1 MIPEYFNHCTTED
14 ELRKEHRRLVVK
26 LHPDRNLD
34 DPDATAKFQEMQ
46 AQYEERLAELHGDYR
61 ASAKGRQRRERAER
75 EQRDAN
81 RVNDVINEAR
91 RNKSVRFDTLKA
103 GAYIYARKVEQGCG
117 GTYAWDYLR
126 GRDIVSMFFDHAA
139 EPETVVKIEAVVELG
154 DKEIMERS
162 LSCAIDGIYGGWE
175 TLQNPTNT
183 AKGKRV
189 PKVVMFRS
197 QRYCI
202 FGNPKGDHVVSD
214 YYVHVSAAVM
224 FGALF
229 IQMAAEKRRK
239 EEERQRKMAELKA
252 KIVAEQQPLIAAWE
266 GKLIAIS
273 AALTTEEKETVAV
286 SNLSKML
293 KARFPG
299 AAIRVTKSKVISYAY
314 QLNWQDGPTVDE
326 ANETAC
332 LFESYNSAYGDI
344 VTPWNERF
352 GRISLS
358 NSVRRMSTLAKASIL
373 EHLGEVSDV
382 FTTAGYDDYVEVSD
396 MDWMTINLMVGKTVE
411 EGKGD
416 WFCHMQN
423 GKREVQ
429 VGNVVEY
436 IFNNTSYAKKPKA
449 KKKAAKTA

>member
-91 RNKSVRFDTLKA
+91 RNKNVRFDTLKA

-197 QRYCI
+197 QRYCF

-229 IQMAAEKRRK
+229 IQMAAEKQRK

-299 AAIRVTKSKVISYAY
+299 AAIRVTKSKEICRAY
-314 QLNWQDGPTVDE
+314 QLIWQDGPTVYE
-326 ANETAC
+326 ANETAR
-332 LFESYNSAYGDI
+332 LFESYGDI

-352 GRISLS
+352 GRISLF
-358 NSVRRMSTLAKASIL
+358 NAVRRMSTLAKASIL

-396 MDWMTINLMVGKTVE
+396 TDWMMINLMVGKTVE
-411 EGKGD
+411 EGKDD

-436 IFNNTSYAKKPKA
+436 IFDNTSYAKKPKA
-449 KKKAAKTA
+449 KKKAVKTA

>member
-26 LHPDRNLD
+26 MHPDRNLD

-61 ASAKGRQRRERAER
+61 ASAKGRERRERAER
-75 EQRDAN
+75 EQREAN

-117 GTYAWDYLR
+117 GAYEWDYLR
-126 GRDIVSMFFDHAA
+126 GRDIVSMFFHHAA

-183 AKGKRV
+183 TKGKRV

-197 QRYCI
+197 QHYCF

-224 FGALF
+224 FGVLF
-229 IQMAAEKRRK
+229 FQMAAEKQRK

-286 SNLSKML
+286 SNLRKML

-299 AAIRVTKSKVISYAY
+299 AAIRVTKSKVICRAY
-314 QLNWQDGPTVDE
+314 QLIWQDGPTVYE
-326 ANETAC
+326 ANETAR
-332 LFESYNSAYGDI
+332 LFESYGDI

-352 GRISLS
+352 GRISLF
-358 NSVRRMSTLAKASIL
+358 NAVRRMSTLAKASIL

-396 MDWMTINLMVGKTVE
+396 TDWMIINLMVGKTVE

-449 KKKAAKTA
+449 KKKAAKTAYK

>member
-1 MIPEYFNHCTTED
+1 MTED

-26 LHPDRNLD
+26 MHPDRNLD

-61 ASAKGRQRRERAER
+61 ASAKGRERRERAER
-75 EQRDAN
+75 EQREAN

-117 GTYAWDYLR
+117 GAYEWDYLR

-154 DKEIMERS
+154 DKEIMES
-162 LSCAIDGIYGGWE
+162 CLSNAIDGIYGGWE
-175 TLQNPTNT
+175 MLQNPTNT
-183 AKGKRV
+183 AKGRRV

-197 QRYCI
+197 QRYCF

-229 IQMAAEKRRK
+229 IQMAAEKQRK

-286 SNLSKML
+286 SNLRKML

-299 AAIRVTKSKVISYAY
+299 AAIRVTKSKEICRAY
-314 QLNWQDGPTVDE
+314 QLIWQDGPTVYE
-326 ANETAC
+326 ANETAR
-332 LFESYNSAYGDI
+332 LFESYGDI

-352 GRISLS
+352 GRISLF
-358 NSVRRMSTLAKASIL
+358 NAVRRMSTLAKASIL

-396 MDWMTINLMVGKTVE
+396 TDWMMINLMVGKTVE
-411 EGKGD
+411 EGKDD
-416 WFCHMQN
+416 WFCHTQN

-436 IFNNTSYAKKPKA
+436 IFDNTSYAKKPKA
-449 KKKAAKTA
+449 KKKAVKTA

>member
-1 MIPEYFNHCTTED
+1 MTED

-26 LHPDRNLD
+26 MHPDRNLD

-61 ASAKGRQRRERAER
+61 ASAKGRERRERAER
-75 EQRDAN
+75 EQREAN

-117 GTYAWDYLR
+117 GAYEWDYLR

-154 DKEIMERS
+154 DKEIMES
-162 LSCAIDGIYGGWE
+162 CLSNAIDAIYGGWE

-197 QRYCI
+197 QRFCF

-229 IQMAAEKRRK
+229 IQMADEKQRK

-286 SNLSKML
+286 SNLRKML

-299 AAIRVTKSKVISYAY
+299 AAIRVTKSKVICRAY
-314 QLNWQDGPTVDE
+314 QLIWQDGPTVYE
-326 ANETAC
+326 ANETAR
-332 LFESYNSAYGDI
+332 LFESYGDI

-352 GRISLS
+352 GRISLF
-358 NSVRRMSTLAKASIL
+358 NAVRRMSTLAKASIL

-396 MDWMTINLMVGKTVE
+396 TDWMMINLMVGKTVE
-411 EGKGD
+411 EGKDD
-416 WFCHMQN
+416 WFCHTQN

-436 IFNNTSYAKKPKA
+436 IFDNTSYAKKPKA
-449 KKKAAKTA
+449 KKKAVKTA

>member
-1 MIPEYFNHCTTED
+1 MTED

-26 LHPDRNLD
+26 MHPDRNLD

-61 ASAKGRQRRERAER
+61 ASAKGRERRERAER
-75 EQRDAN
+75 EQREAN
-81 RVNDVINEAR
+81 RVIDVINEAR

-117 GTYAWDYLR
+117 GAYEWDYLR

-197 QRYCI
+197 QRYCF

-229 IQMAAEKRRK
+229 IQMADEKRRK

-286 SNLSKML
+286 SNLRKML

-299 AAIRVTKSKVISYAY
+299 AAIRVTKSKVICRAY
-314 QLNWQDGPTVDE
+314 QLIWQDGPTVYE
-326 ANETAC
+326 ANETAR
-332 LFESYNSAYGDI
+332 LFESYGDI

-352 GRISLS
+352 GRISLF
-358 NSVRRMSTLAKASIL
+358 NAVRRMSTLAKASIL

-396 MDWMTINLMVGKTVE
+396 TDWMMINLMVGKTVE
-411 EGKGD
+411 EGKDD
-416 WFCHMQN
+416 WFCHTQN

-436 IFNNTSYAKKPKA
+436 IFDNTSYAKKPKA
-449 KKKAAKTA
+449 KKKAVKTA

>member
-26 LHPDRNLD
+26 MHPDRNLD

-61 ASAKGRQRRERAER
+61 ASAKGRERRERAER
-75 EQRDAN
+75 EQREAN

-103 GAYIYARKVEQGCG
+103 GAYIYARKVEQECG
-117 GTYAWDYLR
+117 GAYEWDYLR
-126 GRDIVSMFFDHAA
+126 GRDIVSVFSDHAA

-162 LSCAIDGIYGGWE
+162 LSNAIHGIYGGWE
-175 TLQNPTNT
+175 TLQNPINT

-197 QRYCI
+197 QHYCF
-202 FGNPKGDHVVSD
+202 FGNPKGDHFVSD

-229 IQMAAEKRRK
+229 IQMAAEKQRK

-299 AAIRVTKSKVISYAY
+299 AAIRVTKSKVICRAY
-314 QLNWQDGPTVDE
+314 QLIWQDGPTVYE
-326 ANETAC
+326 ANETAR
-332 LFESYNSAYGDI
+332 LFESYGDI

-352 GRISLS
+352 GRISLF

-396 MDWMTINLMVGKTVE
+396 MDWMMINLMVGKTVE
-411 EGKGD
+411 EGKDD

-429 VGNVVEY
+429 VGKVVEY
-436 IFNNTSYAKKPKA
+436 IFDNTSYAKKPKA
-449 KKKAAKTA
+449 KKKAAKTRK

>member
-1 MIPEYFNHCTTED
+1 MTED

-26 LHPDRNLD
+26 MHPDRNLD

-61 ASAKGRQRRERAER
+61 ASAKGRQRREQAER
-75 EQRDAN
+75 EQREREQREREQREAN

-91 RNKSVRFDTLKA
+91 RNKSVGFNTLKA
-103 GAYIYARKVEQGCG
+103 GAYIYARKVEQECG
-117 GTYAWDYLR
+117 GAYEWDYLR
-126 GRDIVSMFFDHAA
+126 GRDIVSVFFDHAA

-154 DKEIMERS
+154 DKEIMES
-162 LSCAIDGIYGGWE
+162 CLSNAIHGIYGGWE
-175 TLQNPTNT
+175 MLQNPTNT

-197 QRYCI
+197 QRYCF
-202 FGNPKGDHVVSD
+202 FGNPKGDHFVSD

-229 IQMAAEKRRK
+229 IQMAAEKQRK

-286 SNLSKML
+286 SNLRKML

-299 AAIRVTKSKVISYAY
+299 AAIRVTKSKEICRAY
-314 QLNWQDGPTVDE
+314 QLIWQDGPTVYE
-326 ANETAC
+326 ANETAR
-332 LFESYNSAYGDI
+332 LFESYGDI

-352 GRISLS
+352 GRISLF
-358 NSVRRMSTLAKASIL
+358 NAVRRMSTLAKASIL

-396 MDWMTINLMVGKTVE
+396 TDWMMINLMVGKTVE
-411 EGKGD
+411 EGKDD

-436 IFNNTSYAKKPKA
+436 IFDNTSYAKKPKA
-449 KKKAAKTA
+449 KKKAVKTA

>member
-26 LHPDRNLD
+26 MHPDRNLD

-91 RNKSVRFDTLKA
+91 RNKNVRFDTLKA
-103 GAYIYARKVEQGCG
+103 GAYIYARKVGQECG
-117 GTYAWDYLR
+117 GAYEWDYLR

-162 LSCAIDGIYGGWE
+162 LSNAIDAIYGGWE

-197 QRYCI
+197 QRYCF
-202 FGNPKGDHVVSD
+202 FGNPKGDHFVSD

-229 IQMAAEKRRK
+229 IQMAAEKQRK

-286 SNLSKML
+286 SNLRKML

-299 AAIRVTKSKVISYAY
+299 AAIRVTKSKEICRAY
-314 QLNWQDGPTVDE
+314 QLIWQDGPTVYE
-326 ANETAC
+326 ANETAR
-332 LFESYNSAYGDI
+332 LFESYGDI

-352 GRISLS
+352 GRISLF
-358 NSVRRMSTLAKASIL
+358 NAVRRMSTLAKASIL

-396 MDWMTINLMVGKTVE
+396 TDWMMINLMVGKTVE
-411 EGKGD
+411 EGKDD

-436 IFNNTSYAKKPKA
+436 IFDNTSYAKKPKA
-449 KKKAAKTA
+449 KKKAVKTA

>member
-1 MIPEYFNHCTTED
+1 MIPEYFNHCMTED

-26 LHPDRNLD
+26 MHPDRNLD

-61 ASAKGRQRRERAER
+61 ASAKGRERRERAER
-75 EQRDAN
+75 EQREAN

-117 GTYAWDYLR
+117 GAYEWDYLR

-154 DKEIMERS
+154 DKEIMES
-162 LSCAIDGIYGGWE
+162 CLSNAIDAIYGGWE

-197 QRYCI
+197 QRFCF

-229 IQMAAEKRRK
+229 IQMADEKQRK

-286 SNLSKML
+286 SNLRKML

-299 AAIRVTKSKVISYAY
+299 AAIRVTKSKVICRAY
-314 QLNWQDGPTVDE
+314 QLIWQDGPTVYE
-326 ANETAC
+326 ANETAR
-332 LFESYNSAYGDI
+332 LFESYGDI

-352 GRISLS
+352 GRISLF
-358 NSVRRMSTLAKASIL
+358 NAVRRMSTLAKASIL

-396 MDWMTINLMVGKTVE
+396 TDWMMINLMVGKTVE
-411 EGKGD
+411 EGKDD
-416 WFCHMQN
+416 WFCHTQN

-436 IFNNTSYAKKPKA
+436 IFDNTSYAKKPKA
-449 KKKAAKTA
+449 KKKAVKTA

>member
-1 MIPEYFNHCTTED
+1 MTED
-14 ELRKEHRRLVVK
+14 ELRKEHRWLVVK
-26 LHPDRNLD
+26 MHPDRNLD

-61 ASAKGRQRRERAER
+61 ASAKGRERRERAER
-75 EQRDAN
+75 EQREAN

-103 GAYIYARKVEQGCG
+103 GAYIYARKVEQECG
-117 GTYAWDYLR
+117 GAYEWDYLR

-197 QRYCI
+197 QRFCF

-229 IQMAAEKRRK
+229 IQMAAEKQRK

-286 SNLSKML
+286 SNLRKML

-299 AAIRVTKSKVISYAY
+299 AAIRVTKSKVICRAY
-314 QLNWQDGPTVDE
+314 QLIWQDGPTVYE
-326 ANETAC
+326 ANETAR
-332 LFESYNSAYGDI
+332 LFESYGDI

-352 GRISLS
+352 GRISLF
-358 NSVRRMSTLAKASIL
+358 NAVRRMSTLAKASIL

-396 MDWMTINLMVGKTVE
+396 TDWMMINLMVGKTVE
-411 EGKGD
+411 EGKDD
-416 WFCHMQN
+416 WFCHTQN

-436 IFNNTSYAKKPKA
+436 IFDNTSYAKKPKA
-449 KKKAAKTA
+449 KKKAVKTE

>member
-61 ASAKGRQRRERAER
+61 ASAKGRERRERAER
-75 EQRDAN
+75 EQREAN

-103 GAYIYARKVEQGCG
+103 GAYIYARKVGQECG
-117 GTYAWDYLR
+117 GAYEWDYLR

-162 LSCAIDGIYGGWE
+162 LSNAIDAIYGGWE
-175 TLQNPTNT
+175 TLQSPTNT

-197 QRYCI
+197 QRYCF
-202 FGNPKGDHVVSD
+202 FGNPKGDHFVSD

-229 IQMAAEKRRK
+229 IQMAAEKQRK

-286 SNLSKML
+286 SNLRKML

-299 AAIRVTKSKVISYAY
+299 AAIRVTKSKEICRAY
-314 QLNWQDGPTVDE
+314 QLIWQDGPTVYE
-326 ANETAC
+326 ANETAR
-332 LFESYNSAYGDI
+332 LFESYGDI

-352 GRISLS
+352 GRISLF
-358 NSVRRMSTLAKASIL
+358 NAVRRMSTLAKASIL

-396 MDWMTINLMVGKTVE
+396 TDWMMINLMVGKTVE
-411 EGKGD
+411 EGKDD

-436 IFNNTSYAKKPKA
+436 IFDNTSYAKKPKA
-449 KKKAAKTA
+449 KKKAVKTA

>member
-1 MIPEYFNHCTTED
+1 MTED

-26 LHPDRNLD
+26 MHPDRNLD

-61 ASAKGRQRRERAER
+61 ASAKGRQRREQAER
-75 EQRDAN
+75 EQREAN

-91 RNKSVRFDTLKA
+91 RNKSVGFNTLKA
-103 GAYIYARKVEQGCG
+103 GAYIYARKVEQECG

-197 QRYCI
+197 QRYCF

-229 IQMAAEKRRK
+229 IQMAAEKQRK

-352 GRISLS
+352 GRISLF
-358 NSVRRMSTLAKASIL
+358 NAVRRMSTLAKASIL
-373 EHLGEVSDV
+373 EQLGSVSDV

-396 MDWMTINLMVGKTVE
+396 MDWMMINLMVGKTVE
-411 EGKGD
+411 EGKDD

-429 VGNVVEY
+429 VGKVVEY
-436 IFNNTSYAKKPKA
+436 IFDNTSYAKKPKA
-449 KKKAAKTA
+449 KKKAVKTA

>member
-1 MIPEYFNHCTTED
+1 MIPEYFNHCMTED

-26 LHPDRNLD
+26 MHPDRNLD

-61 ASAKGRQRRERAER
+61 ASAKGRERRERAER
-75 EQRDAN
+75 EQREAN

-103 GAYIYARKVEQGCG
+103 GAYIYARKVEQECG
-117 GTYAWDYLR
+117 GAYEWDYLR

-197 QRYCI
+197 QRFCF

-229 IQMAAEKRRK
+229 IQMAAEKQRK

-286 SNLSKML
+286 SNLRKML

-299 AAIRVTKSKVISYAY
+299 AAIRVTKSKVICRAY
-314 QLNWQDGPTVDE
+314 QLIWQDGPTVYE
-326 ANETAC
+326 ANETAR
-332 LFESYNSAYGDI
+332 LFESYGDI

-352 GRISLS
+352 GRISLF
-358 NSVRRMSTLAKASIL
+358 NAVRRMSTLAKASIL

-396 MDWMTINLMVGKTVE
+396 TDWMMINLMVGKTVE
-411 EGKGD
+411 EGKDD
-416 WFCHMQN
+416 WFCHTQN

-436 IFNNTSYAKKPKA
+436 IFDNTSYAKKPKA
-449 KKKAAKTA
+449 KKKAVKTA

>member
-1 MIPEYFNHCTTED
+1 MTED

-26 LHPDRNLD
+26 MHPDRNLD

-61 ASAKGRQRRERAER
+61 ASAKGRQRREQAER
-75 EQRDAN
+75 EQREREQREREQREAN

-91 RNKSVRFDTLKA
+91 RNKSVGFDTLKA
-103 GAYIYARKVEQGCG
+103 GAYIYARKVEQECG
-117 GTYAWDYLR
+117 GAYEWDYLR
-126 GRDIVSMFFDHAA
+126 GRDIVSVFFDHAA
-139 EPETVVKIEAVVELG
+139 EHETVVKIEAVVELG
-154 DKEIMERS
+154 DKEIMES
-162 LSCAIDGIYGGWE
+162 CLSNAIHGIYGGWE

-197 QRYCI
+197 QHYCF

-214 YYVHVSAAVM
+214 YYVPVCAPVM

-229 IQMAAEKRRK
+229 IQMAAEK
-239 EEERQRKMAELKA
+239 QRKMAELKA

-299 AAIRVTKSKVISYAY
+299 AAIRVTKNKVICRAY
-314 QLNWQDGPTVDE
+314 QLIWQDGPTVDE

-332 LFESYNSAYGDI
+332 LFESYNSAYGAI

-352 GRISLS
+352 GRISLF
-358 NSVRRMSTLAKASIL
+358 NAVRRMSTLAKASIL

-396 MDWMTINLMVGKTVE
+396 TDWMVINLMVGKTVE
-411 EGKGD
+411 EGKDD

-436 IFNNTSYAKKPKA
+436 IFDNTSYAKKPKD
-449 KKKAAKTA
+449 KKKAVKTA

>member
-1 MIPEYFNHCTTED
+1 MTED

-26 LHPDRNLD
+26 MHPDRNLD

-61 ASAKGRQRRERAER
+61 ASAKGRERRERAER
-75 EQRDAN
+75 EQREAN

-103 GAYIYARKVEQGCG
+103 GAYIYARKVEQECG
-117 GTYAWDYLR
+117 GAYEWDYLR

-197 QRYCI
+197 QRFCF

-229 IQMAAEKRRK
+229 IQMAAEKQRK

-286 SNLSKML
+286 SNLRKML

-299 AAIRVTKSKVISYAY
+299 AAIRVTKSKVICRAY
-314 QLNWQDGPTVDE
+314 QLIWQDGPTVYE
-326 ANETAC
+326 ANETAR
-332 LFESYNSAYGDI
+332 LFESYGDI

-352 GRISLS
+352 GRISLF
-358 NSVRRMSTLAKASIL
+358 NAVRRMSTLAKASIL

-396 MDWMTINLMVGKTVE
+396 TDWMMINLMVGKTVE
-411 EGKGD
+411 EGKDD
-416 WFCHMQN
+416 WFCHTQN

-436 IFNNTSYAKKPKA
+436 IFDNTSYAKKPKA
-449 KKKAAKTA
+449 KKKAVKTA

>member
-26 LHPDRNLD
+26 MHPDRNLD

-61 ASAKGRQRRERAER
+61 ASAKGRERRERAER
-75 EQRDAN
+75 EQREAN

-117 GTYAWDYLR
+117 GAYEWDYLR

-197 QRYCI
+197 QRFCF

-229 IQMAAEKRRK
+229 IQMAAEKQRK

-286 SNLSKML
+286 SNLRKML

-299 AAIRVTKSKVISYAY
+299 AAIRVTKSKVICRAY
-314 QLNWQDGPTVDE
+314 QLIWQDGPTVYE
-326 ANETAC
+326 ANETAR
-332 LFESYNSAYGDI
+332 LFESYGDI

-352 GRISLS
+352 GRISLF
-358 NSVRRMSTLAKASIL
+358 NAVRRMSTLAKASIL

-396 MDWMTINLMVGKTVE
+396 TDWMMINLMVGKTVE
-411 EGKGD
+411 EGKDD
-416 WFCHMQN
+416 WFCHTQN

-436 IFNNTSYAKKPKA
+436 IFDNTSYAKKPKA
-449 KKKAAKTA
+449 KKKAVKTA